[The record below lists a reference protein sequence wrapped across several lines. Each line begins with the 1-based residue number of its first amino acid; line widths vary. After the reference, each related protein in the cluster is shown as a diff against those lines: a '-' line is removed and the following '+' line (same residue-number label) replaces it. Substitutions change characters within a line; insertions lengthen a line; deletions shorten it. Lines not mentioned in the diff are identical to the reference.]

1 MMLTLPPCLNDAHS
15 ATPSHWRSLCHP
27 VSMMLTLP
35 PLSMMLTLPPSLNAH
50 LVTNETSVWF
60 GWFYPTDV
68 KDQMVVSEH
77 DDTTDVLR
85 RTRSCTKNE
94 LTTITTTWNQ
104 YYRALYVL

>member
-1 MMLTLPPCLNDAHS
+1 MDKYNTIQY
-15 ATPSHWRSLCHP
+15 
-27 VSMMLTLP
+27 
-35 PLSMMLTLPPSLNAH
+35 NAH

-77 DDTTDVLR
+77 DDTTDILR

-104 YYRALYVL
+104 YYRALYVLQRTIFITEDYMMIYCTTSREAAD